1 MQIIYSLYRA
11 TKIAKKSMQQ
21 HNVFNPE
28 WILYLG
34 ILKKVKS
41 MIFIGNYSTFQ
52 IKKDLKRS
60 AKLIAFSK
68 LNCFFIQKQK
78 N

>member
-1 MQIIYSLYRA
+1 MAQVKVKVDNTYGNLLCILNIQIYTNNMQIIYSLYRA

-34 ILKKVKS
+34 ILKIVKS
-41 MIFIGNYSTFQ
+41 MIFIGNYSTF
-52 IKKDLKRS
+52 
-60 AKLIAFSK
+60 
-68 LNCFFIQKQK
+68 
-78 N
+78 

>member
-1 MQIIYSLYRA
+1 MAQVKVDNTYGNLLCILNIQIYTNNMQIIYSLYRA

-41 MIFIGNYSTFQ
+41 MIFIGNYSTF
-52 IKKDLKRS
+52 
-60 AKLIAFSK
+60 
-68 LNCFFIQKQK
+68 
-78 N
+78 